1 MENVKWNKIVS
12 TDIHIFTN
20 RGQRIED
27 IGKDAK
33 ENETVNTCPE
43 ISSQKWKR
51 IISKAMKK
59 RYLSILPPI

>member
-12 TDIHIFTN
+12 TDIHIFAN
-20 RGQRIED
+20 MGED